1 MVLLFFKVNMVYFWI
16 FVWSSFVVVLFFK
29 VSSLIGWCEGVEY
42 YIFEVMMYFIFGEN
56 LVMWLIK
63 LLKLCFMFFWLRRF
77 LVLLRIN
84 IVFVVS
90 DFKCDLVRL
99 YCLLVSFW
107 YMFKVRRIFVY
118 ILLIDLIFCKY
129 RKIILNC
136 FLIIVCL
143 IVCVK

>member
-1 MVLLFFKVNMVYFWI
+1 MVLLFFNVNMVYFWI

-29 VSSLIGWCEGVEY
+29 VSSLIGWCEEVEY

-99 YCLLVSFW
+99 YCLFVSFW